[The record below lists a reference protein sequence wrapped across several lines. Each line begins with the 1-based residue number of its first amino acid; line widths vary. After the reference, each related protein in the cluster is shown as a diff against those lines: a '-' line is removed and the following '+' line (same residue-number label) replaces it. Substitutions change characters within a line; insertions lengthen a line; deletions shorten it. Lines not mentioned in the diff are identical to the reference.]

1 MVKNHNLVQQS
12 RFRDEK
18 TEAWGAHT
26 NYSISLI
33 VRILDIFPQQGPV
46 NSTVERYEQ
55 TGIRLNI
62 QKMGQIEFEILIA
75 GNQNLITIFVV
86 INSREYLF

>member
-1 MVKNHNLVQQS
+1 MVKNHNLVQLS
-12 RFRDEK
+12 HFRDEK

-26 NYSISLI
+26 KYSIFLI

-86 INSREYLF
+86 INSRECLF